1 MSEEFVREVDED
13 IKEEKRIKLWKK
25 MLPYVVSA
33 SLGIIIFTSGFVFW
47 DNYTK
52 NLNQQL
58 GDDFTAAVQL
68 ANEEDLDASI
78 IALNRIVDEGS
89 DGYVTLA
96 KMKKASL
103 LIKSGELELGL
114 NIYLDLERNAVDQSF
129 RDIASILYVLNS
141 MDTEDPQVLLDKINK
156 LESSQIWK
164 SSALEMKGFLKLKQN
179 KIEEARK
186 VFESILNLPS
196 TPSSL
201 ATRAKNMIDY
211 LKD

>member
-13 IKEEKRIKLWKK
+13 IKEEERIKLWKK
-25 MLPYVVSA
+25 VFPYVVSV
-33 SLGIIIFTSGFVFW
+33 SLGIIIFTSGYVFW
-47 DNYTK
+47 NNYTES
-52 NLNQQL
+52 LNQQL

-78 IALNRIVDEGS
+78 LALNRIVDEGS

-103 LIKSGELELGL
+103 LIQSGELELGL

-141 MDTEDPQVLLDKINK
+141 MDTEDPQALLKKINK
-156 LESSQIWK
+156 LESSQIWR
-164 SSALEMKGFLKLKQN
+164 SSALEMKAFLKLKQN
-179 KIEEARK
+179 KVEEARK
-186 VFESILNLPS
+186 IFEGILNLPS

-201 ATRAKNMIDY
+201 ATRAKNMVDY